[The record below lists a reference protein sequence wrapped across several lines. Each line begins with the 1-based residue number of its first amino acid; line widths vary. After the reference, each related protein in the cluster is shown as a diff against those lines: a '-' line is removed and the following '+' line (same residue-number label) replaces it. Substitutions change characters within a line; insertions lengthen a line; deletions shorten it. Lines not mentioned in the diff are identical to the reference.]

1 VLNPTKGNFDL
12 TPAFTTW
19 ELIRNQEIAMFKSTI
34 IAAGAFA
41 MLATMQVAPS
51 QAASRAY
58 CEDYATQVA
67 YRSGGRTGDVL
78 AGTAGG
84 AIAGGAAG
92 AIFGKGKGKNIGKGA
107 LIGGVAGTFLGAA
120 NQRDGYIDRRAYD
133 RAYRDCRNE
142 GTRVQYRPSRNRY
155 SDDVQYCMD
164 RYRSY
169 NPDTGQYLT
178 NSGRYRDCP

>member
-1 VLNPTKGNFDL
+1 
-12 TPAFTTW
+12 
-19 ELIRNQEIAMFKSTI
+19 MFKSTI

-41 MLATMQVAPS
+41 MLVTAQVVPS

-67 YRSGGRTGDVL
+67 YRRGGNTGDVL

-107 LIGGVAGTFLGAA
+107 LIGGVAGTLLGAA
-120 NQRDGYIDRRAYD
+120 NQRDGYIDQRAYN

-142 GTRVQYRPSRNRY
+142 GTRVQYRSNSNRG
-155 SDDVQYCMD
+155 DVQYCID

-169 NPDTGQYLT
+169 NPSTGQYLT
-178 NSGRYRDCP
+178 NSEVVIVSGKKAIVRT

>member
-1 VLNPTKGNFDL
+1 ML
-12 TPAFTTW
+12 
-19 ELIRNQEIAMFKSTI
+19 KSTF

-41 MLATMQVAPS
+41 MLLTAQVAPS

-67 YRSGGRTGDVL
+67 YRSGGNSGDVL

-107 LIGGVAGTFLGAA
+107 LIGGVAGTILGATS
-120 NQRDGYIDRRAYD
+120 QRDGYIDERAYN

-142 GTRVQYRPSRNRY
+142 GTRVQYRSNSNRG
-155 SDDVQYCMD
+155 DVQYCID

-169 NPDTGQYLT
+169 NPSTAQYLT

>member
-41 MLATMQVAPS
+41 
-51 QAASRAY
+51 
-58 CEDYATQVA
+58 
-67 YRSGGRTGDVL
+67 YRNGGRTGDVL

>member
-1 VLNPTKGNFDL
+1 ML
-12 TPAFTTW
+12 
-19 ELIRNQEIAMFKSTI
+19 KSTF

-41 MLATMQVAPS
+41 MLLTAQVAPT

-67 YRSGGRTGDVL
+67 YRSGGNSGDVL

-84 AIAGGAAG
+84 AIAGGALG
-92 AIFGKGKGKNIGKGA
+92 AILGKGKGKNIGKGA
-107 LIGGVAGTFLGAA
+107 LIGGVAGTVLGAA
-120 NQRDGYIDRRAYD
+120 NQRDGYIDRRAYN
-133 RAYRDCRNE
+133 RAYNDCRKE
-142 GTRVQYRPSRNRY
+142 GTRVQYRSNRNRN
-155 SDDVQYCMD
+155 SDVQYCID

-169 NPDTGQYLT
+169 NVDTGQYLT